1 MKERHRSTLL
11 KPGGIPSFLAEAV
24 RVNDVDI
31 PPWVR
36 FRFGG
41 ISVAFGATRVFDS
54 LDLEVA
60 SGEFIVLLGPSGCG
74 KSTLLNS
81 IAGLLDVDAGQIW
94 IGEKNVTWEEPK
106 DRGIAM
112 VFQSYALYPRMS
124 VRRNLSF
131 GLEMARTPKDEI
143 EKRVSEAAATL
154 QIDQLLDRRPDQ
166 LSGGQRQR
174 VAIGRA
180 LVRDASVF
188 LFDEP
193 LSNLDAQLRNELRV
207 EIKRLHQRLDAT
219 MIYVTHDQIEA
230 LTLAD
235 RIAVMQDQQIQQLG
249 TPSEIYHRPANR
261 FVAGFVGS
269 PRMNFLDGRLD
280 SDGGDIAFVA
290 GERRLKLNGYSFAN
304 SPETGMNTTLGV
316 RPEHL
321 ILGERGPC
329 RIEGLAV
336 DMVEPMGAD
345 SLVWLGDDT
354 LTLGVRMAGEHAFVH
369 GDTIPVTL
377 PVDQLSLFSTDD
389 GSRL

>member
-1 MKERHRSTLL
+1 M
-11 KPGGIPSFLAEAV
+11 AEVSV
-24 RVNDVDI
+24 RDV
-31 PPWVR
+31 
-36 FRFGG
+36 
-41 ISVAFGATRVFDS
+41 SVAFGAVRVFGG
-54 LDLEVA
+54 LDLEVS

-74 KSTLLNS
+74 KSTLLNA
-81 IAGLLDVDAGQIW
+81 IAGLLEVEDGQIW
-94 IGEKNVTWEEPK
+94 IGERNVTWEEPK

-131 GLEMARTPKDEI
+131 GLEMAKTPKGEI
-143 EKRVSEAAATL
+143 ERRVAAAAGVL
-154 QIDQLLDRRPDQ
+154 QIDHLLDRRPDQ

-180 LVRDASVF
+180 LVRDARVF

-235 RIAVMQDQQIQQLG
+235 RIAVMQNQAIQQLG
-249 TPSEIYHRPANR
+249 SPQEIYHRPANL

-269 PRMNFLDGRLD
+269 PRMNFLEGRLEKA
-280 SDGGDIAFVA
+280 GGDILFVT
-290 GERRLKLNGYSFAN
+290 GERRLTLTGYPFERPPPSGTAA
-304 SPETGMNTTLGV
+304 TLGI

-321 ILGERGPC
+321 KPGDNGPF
-329 RIEGLAV
+329 RLDGLTV
-336 DMVEPMGAD
+336 DMIEPMGAD
-345 SLVWLGDDT
+345 SLVWLRDDT
-354 LTLGVRMAGEHAFVH
+354 VSLGVRIDGETALKE
-369 GDTIPVTL
+369 GDTPPLNAPI
-377 PVDQLSLFSTDD
+377 DQLSLFSTET
-389 GSRL
+389 GARL

>member
-1 MKERHRSTLL
+1 M
-11 KPGGIPSFLAEAV
+11 AEVSV
-24 RVNDVDI
+24 RDVT
-31 PPWVR
+31 
-36 FRFGG
+36 
-41 ISVAFGATRVFDS
+41 VAFGSVRVFGG
-54 LDLEVA
+54 LDLDVS

-74 KSTLLNS
+74 KSTLLNAV
-81 IAGLLDVDAGQIW
+81 AGLLEVDSGQIW

-131 GLEMARTPKDEI
+131 GLEMAKTPKPEI
-143 EKRVSEAAATL
+143 QRRVSEAAATL
-154 QIDQLLDRRPDQ
+154 QIDHLLDRRPDQ

-180 LVRDASVF
+180 LVRDARVF

-235 RIAVMQDQQIQQLG
+235 RIAVMQDQEIQQLG
-249 TPSEIYHRPANR
+249 TPSEIYNRPANR

-269 PRMNFLDGRLD
+269 PRMNFLEGRLEKQ
-280 SDGGDIAFVA
+280 SGDLTFVA
-290 GERRLKLNGYSFAN
+290 NERRLLVTGYAFEKQ
-304 SPETGMNTTLGV
+304 PEAGMPVTLGI

-321 ILGERGPC
+321 QVGESGPC
-329 RIEGLAV
+329 RLEGLAV

-345 SLVWLGDDT
+345 SLVWFGDDEISLCVRLAGET
-354 LTLGVRMAGEHAFVH
+354 FLTDREISPLTLP
-369 GDTIPVTL
+369 I
-377 PVDQLSLFSTDD
+377 DQLSIFSSETDM
-389 GSRL
+389 RL